1 MVQNMDNLPTI
12 HANFKAYARPRRAT
26 AKNKQDNALK
36 WARSR
41 AIGCPIAKS
50 ILNILA
56 GALTARG
63 VATLSHAA
71 IAGMAEY
78 SVITVRR
85 KLVQLEAAGYLT
97 RQRRHNR
104 KGHRAADCY
113 ILATHRDD
121 LERIKPLKRIAKVKP
136 PSAPKQ
142 MNLAIPQC
150 AWPSAPL
157 GIEHLIDRVQS
168 GLPPKTRTP
177 LPGLPSISIPPNQPF
192 RPFRVQSP
200 LGGLR

>member
-12 HANFKAYARPRRAT
+12 HANFKAYARPRRST
-26 AKNKQDNALK
+26 AKNKQDNASK
-36 WARSR
+36 WVKYARV
-41 AIGCPIAKS
+41 GCPTAKS
-50 ILNILA
+50 ILFALA
-56 GALTARG
+56 ASLTSRG

-71 IAGMAEY
+71 LAELTGCA
-78 SVITVRR
+78 VVTVRR

-113 ILATHRDD
+113 ILSTHRDD

-136 PSAPKQ
+136 PSAPKP

-177 LPGLPSISIPPNQPF
+177 LPGLPSVSIPPTQPF
-192 RPFRVQSP
+192 RPFRVQST